1 MSEISIIK
9 IDTDTISV
17 WRNGRLIDTSPQVA
31 VLTVDGGFI
40 SHEVSAKT
48 MAGSQKIYQDYWT
61 CLNEDTLSYVVSGI
75 RHKADM
81 VYIHL
86 KNISER
92 IGDLV
97 DVVYTVPSHLTSD

>member
-48 MAGSQKIYQDYWT
+48 MAGP
-61 CLNEDTLSYVVSGI
+61 
-75 RHKADM
+75 KA
-81 VYIHL
+81 I
-86 KNISER
+86 ISTSIAAKP
-92 IGDLV
+92 IGPPAQRRAAK
-97 DVVYTVPSHLTSD
+97 TG